1 MRRRCSIVAVNGGVY
16 LYRRE
21 VSYRWYACHNDKDY
35 MGYSHLSSPS
45 RRLITKYT
53 GQRYVHKR
61 GVRWR
66 LVLTAIERNKGGGR
80 RGR

>member
-1 MRRRCSIVAVNGGVY
+1 MNGGVY

-21 VSYRWYACHNDKDY
+21 MSYRSCVCHNDKDY
-35 MGYSHLSSPS
+35 MGYSHFPSPS

-53 GQRYVHKR
+53 GQRNVHKR

-66 LVLTAIERNKGGGR
+66 LVLTAMERKKEGGR